1 MFSTFLVGMA
11 LVVTAPGPKEA
22 PKKEAPAIVGSWTLE
37 KAELGGMA
45 LPLGAAGEQ
54 LSLTFAEDGT
64 IIARKNG
71 KEEPGPS
78 RFSHDPKKSPA
89 EIDLT
94 EARPGAKEMTVKAIY
109 KIDGET
115 LTICM
120 APMGERPTKFDSG
133 GMAIMMTFKRMKKE

>member
-1 MFSTFLVGMA
+1 MNCTLLVGMA
-11 LVVTAPGPKEA
+11 LVVAAPAPKEV
-22 PKKEAPAIVGSWTLE
+22 PKKEAPGIVGVWNLE
-37 KAELGGMA
+37 KAEFGGML
-45 LPLGAAGEQ
+45 LPLGTEGKQ

-78 RFSHDPKKSPA
+78 RFTHDAKKSPA

-94 EARPGAKEMTVKAIY
+94 EGRPGAKEMTTKGIY
-109 KIDGET
+109 KVEGET

-120 APMGERPTKFDSG
+120 TPIGDRPTNFDSG
-133 GMAIMMTFKRMKKE
+133 GQSMIMTFKRMKKE

>member
-1 MFSTFLVGMA
+1 MYSTFLVGMA
-11 LVVTAPGPKEA
+11 LVVAAPGPKVV
-22 PKKEAPAIVGSWTLE
+22 PKKEVPAILGSWNLE

-45 LPLGAAGEQ
+45 LPPGAASEQ
-54 LSLTFAEDGT
+54 ISLTFAEDGT

-78 RFSHDPKKSPA
+78 RFTHDPKKSPA

-94 EARPGAKEMTVKAIY
+94 EGRPGAKEMTIKGIY

-120 APMGERPTKFDSG
+120 TPEGARPTTFESAG
-133 GMAIMMTFKRMKKE
+133 QSIIMTFKRMKKE